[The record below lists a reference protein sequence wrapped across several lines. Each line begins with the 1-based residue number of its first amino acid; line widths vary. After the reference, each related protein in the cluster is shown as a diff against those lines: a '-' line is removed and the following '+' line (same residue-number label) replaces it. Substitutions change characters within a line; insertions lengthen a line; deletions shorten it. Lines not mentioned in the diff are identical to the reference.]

1 MNKDIKCSAIFFFFS
16 IFVTITLDPELD
28 PYPDSLKMLDPD
40 SINPDPQ
47 YGPQEHI
54 DIFAQ

>member
-1 MNKDIKCSAIFFFFS
+1 MFSYIFSSS

-28 PYPDSLKMLDPD
+28 PNPNSLKMLDPD
-40 SINPDPQ
+40 SINPDLQ
-47 YGPQEHI
+47 YGPQEYM